1 MQVLNDDSHKILG
14 VAQMILK
21 KSWAGLREK
30 VLEITGHDHSEWKV
44 GMVYSLK
51 DAASPLIDAPD
62 KMYSSSNG
70 LTSQAVMCHPTGFG
84 VQL

>member
-1 MQVLNDDSHKILG
+1 MTTQS
-14 VAQMILK
+14 
-21 KSWAGLREK
+21 EK
-30 VLEITGHDHSEWKV
+30 LAL
-44 GMVYSLK
+44 VYSLK

>member
-1 MQVLNDDSHKILG
+1 MKRFWRLLG
-14 VAQMILK
+14 MTTQ
-21 KSWAGLREK
+21 SEK
-30 VLEITGHDHSEWKV
+30 LAL
-44 GMVYSLK
+44 VYYLK